1 MHFKL
6 WVSLF
11 LSFYARLLWADEV
24 AHVVFLAGEAKVAG
38 RTVQVGDKVAE
49 GELLTTSKDGYLYLQ
64 TIDKGFFI
72 LRPGST
78 GQIVR
83 YKIDS
88 ENPVNTRIKIEL
100 QNGVARHISGD
111 AVKNARQNFRFNT
124 PVAAIGVRG
133 TDFTVFANQETTR
146 ISVLS
151 GGVVVSPFSSAC
163 TTSSFGPCAG
173 SSSKELFANMP
184 SQVLQVK
191 RNQMPMLLQGTDQ
204 APDAAN
210 PARPDEPASPGKTI
224 SGKSMAGSSTTA
236 TASLSNLDPLKVNL
250 ISQLSSQLSTQVQVV
265 NVIQPDLPSQLIWGR
280 WQAVLDHSLEV
291 DVAALQATHQLIAT
305 NSYYALMRRTDS
317 NWQAPVANTLG
328 FSLKQAQAFI
338 QDTALNKVTPAQ
350 LENGQLKIDFGKASF
365 FTKFDLIGLNERF
378 LLQNT
383 GEVTPDGKLYGGY
396 QFLRPN
402 NMDVRGAL
410 ANNNSAAAYLFQAR
424 LEDGRIASGVTG
436 WGK

>member
-6 WVSLF
+6 WASL
-11 LSFYARLLWADEV
+11 LLTFYARLLWADEV
-24 AHVVFLAGEAKVAG
+24 AHVVFLAGEAKAAG
-38 RTVQVGDKVAE
+38 RMVQVGDKISE

-72 LRPGST
+72 LRPSST
-78 GQIVR
+78 GQIVS

-88 ENPVNTRIKIEL
+88 VNPVNTRIKIEL
-100 QNGVARHISGD
+100 QNGVARHISGE
-111 AVKNARQNFRFNT
+111 AAKNARQNFRFNT

-151 GGVVVSPFSSAC
+151 GGVVVSPFTSAC
-163 TTSSFGPCAG
+163 TTSGLGPCEG
-173 SSSKELFANMP
+173 SSSKELFANMLN
-184 SQVLQVK
+184 QVLQVK
-191 RNQMPMLLQGTDQ
+191 QNQMPVLLQGADQ
-204 APDAAN
+204 APDAVT
-210 PARPDEPASPGKTI
+210 PARPDEPASPVKTTSGKTI
-224 SGKSMAGSSTTA
+224 VGSAATT
-236 TASLSNLDPLKVNL
+236 TSLSNLDPLKTNL
-250 ISQLSSQLSTQVQVV
+250 INQLSTQVQAV
-265 NVIQPDLPSQLIWGR
+265 NVIQSDLPAQLIWGR
-280 WQAVLDHSLEV
+280 WQAVLDHSIEV
-291 DVAALQATHQLIAT
+291 DVAALQSTHQLIAT
-305 NSYYALMRRTDS
+305 NSYHALMRRTDS
-317 NWQAPVANTLG
+317 VWQAPVTNTLG

-365 FTKFDLIGLNERF
+365 FTKFDLVGLSERF
-378 LLQNT
+378 LLQNS

-410 ANNNSAAAYLFQAR
+410 TNNNSAAAYLFQAR
-424 LEDGRIASGVTG
+424 LDDGRIASGGTG